1 MRVVLQFCVVPAL
14 LAGLA
19 LVPRMASAQAGLE
32 SDFLGEFV
40 RDQNPQIPPPILPGV
55 PLVPPA
61 VSYTIG
67 EGSAA
72 EAPQVFAFPGREID
86 FQDPSP
92 LAVLISDRLSITPY
106 QVSVQ
111 SDNNPDGLPRRAD
124 AVLIPRSALER
135 FAPFSIL
142 AHSDGN
148 VPGTVALESDHLTIS
163 LGYHGPG
170 TGTTDFNGT
179 IVEPPQEGLPEDFLT
194 HTIAPVHFDVEQ
206 PLAETG
212 GKAGVISDYVDILT
226 PIQVTLISSDNPSV
240 FANLPP
246 AQGFVFENNLT
257 GGGVR
262 YSLGFA
268 SDAVP
273 EPASFI
279 LLGTGLLSLGLIGR
293 RRFLGSGG
301 SGRTV

>member
-32 SDFLGEFV
+32 SDSLGEIV
-40 RDQNPQIPPPILPGV
+40 RDVNPLPPPLLGDV

-61 VSYTIG
+61 VSYSIG

-72 EAPQVFAFPGREID
+72 EAAQVFAFPGREID
-86 FQDPSP
+86 FQESPSP
-92 LAVLISDRLSITPY
+92 LATSISDRLSITPY

-111 SDNNPDGLPRRAD
+111 SDDNPNGLPRRTD

-135 FAPFSIL
+135 FLPFSIV
-142 AHSDGN
+142 ARSDGN
-148 VPGTVALESDHLTIS
+148 VPGAVAQESDHMTIT
-163 LGYHGPG
+163 LGFHGPG
-170 TGTTDFNGT
+170 TGVTDFDG
-179 IVEPPQEGLPEDFLT
+179 IIPEPLPEGAPEDFLT
-194 HTIAPVHFDVEQ
+194 HTIAPLHFDVEE

-212 GKAGVISDYVDILT
+212 GKEGVISDYVDVLT
-226 PIQVTLISSDNPSV
+226 PIQVRFISSDNPAV

-246 AQGFVFENNLT
+246 AHGFVVENALT
-257 GGGVR
+257 GGGVA
-262 YSLGFA
+262 YSLAFR

-273 EPASFI
+273 EPASCV
-279 LLGTGLLSLGLIGR
+279 LLGSGLLFVGLMGR
-293 RRFLGSGG
+293 RRFL
-301 SGRTV
+301 R